1 MRIPPNVSQYLLEHK
16 TKPNSELVIDLYE
29 KFGLSVSAQTISK
42 HLCYKGAKV
51 SKRSETFME
60 IPDEIKDEYPNH
72 YIVLRNGVWV
82 IRAKRGNVSGY
93 TCTLLSKALLEKR
106 YGITISPRT
115 MVIHINGDTSDMSD
129 DNIVAVPHSVYN
141 RATKRADNNFA
152 EASADRRRLLIALAW
167 SEHLNYLSQQ
177 ILETNRDDVRSKTAG
192 QIQSDAALYSISQRP
207 LRISGSVV
215 QVG

>member
-1 MRIPPNVSQYLLEHK
+1 MRIPKHVSKYLLENK
-16 TKPNSELVIDLYE
+16 TKPNSELVVDLYE

-72 YIVLRNGVWV
+72 YIVLRKGVWV
-82 IRAKRGNVSGY
+82 IRAKRGNLSNY

-106 YGITISPRT
+106 YGITISPRA

-141 RATKRADNNFA
+141 RATKRADVDFHTSSN
-152 EASADRRRLLIALAW
+152 ERKRLVLALAW
-167 SEHLNYLSQQ
+167 SEHLNHLSKQS
-177 ILETNRDDVRSKTAG
+177 LETNRDDVRSKTAG
-192 QIQSDAALYSISQRP
+192 QIQSDATLYSISQRP
-207 LRISGSVV
+207 LRIG
-215 QVG
+215 

>member
-1 MRIPPNVSQYLLEHK
+1 MRIPKHVSKYLLENK
-16 TKPNSELVIDLYE
+16 TKPNSELVVDLYE

-51 SKRSETFME
+51 SKRSETFSE

-72 YIVLRNGVWV
+72 YTVLRKGVWV
-82 IRAKRGNVSGY
+82 IRAKRGNLSNY

-106 YGITISPRT
+106 YGITISPRA

-141 RATKRADNNFA
+141 RATKRADTDFHTSSN
-152 EASADRRRLLIALAW
+152 ERKRLVLALAW
-167 SEHLNYLSQQ
+167 SEHLNHLSKQS
-177 ILETNRDDVRSKTAG
+177 LETNRDDVRSKTTR
-192 QIQSDAALYSISQRP
+192 QIRSDATLYSISQRP
-207 LRISGSVV
+207 LRIG
-215 QVG
+215 